1 MGQVEYEPV
10 KSHLQPPKIKMYN
23 KKNMKNLIWGCPSFF
38 ASPGSRKYKEKVHL
52 LMHSRILKQGGGV
65 GASFTSHSTFNQH
78 SASLQ

>member
-1 MGQVEYEPV
+1 MGQVGYEPV
-10 KSHLQPPKIKMYN
+10 KSHLQPPKIKIEYEN
-23 KKNMKNLIWGCPSFF
+23 IKNLIRGCPSFF